1 MKKIIYILI
10 AVALIF
16 VANKC
21 SKHETPIQTE
31 TIKIYSAELDSNGDT
46 IPNILKKIYIYNY
59 DKKGRLIRYQC
70 SFGDIYCD
78 ETLEYTDDKISSLT
92 TNDGEKFWYEDGIWY
107 MDRNGVVKIVDEW
120 RTGTSDYELRRGC
133 NLSFHYGDV
142 KSEENNDYFHWTKK
156 IMQDDNGKYTI
167 ATRDIVYQKITP
179 SVFIRNLYTHIRIS
193 CILHLN
199 IWGIIDDETVF
210 NYLGNTQ
217 HHPYGGY

>member
-70 SFGDIYCD
+70 SFGDIYFD

-92 TNDGEKFWYEDGIWY
+92 TNDGEKFWCEDGIWY

-120 RTGTSDYELRRGC
+120 RTGTSDYKLRRDC

-167 ATRDIVYQKITP
+167 ATRQIIYHKITP
-179 SVFIRNLYTHIRIS
+179 SIFVRNCYRHFSFLIIAYGDMF
-193 CILHLN
+193 
-199 IWGIIDDETVF
+199 GIIDGDKWF
-210 NYLGNTQ
+210 DKFYRDY
-217 HHPYGGY
+217 HFPYGE